1 MQVIRLAC
9 LLLLIPLAMG
19 AAAYQRVQVQDPYM
33 DLHTGPGRGFPAV
46 QVVER
51 DEWVEI
57 LMRKTDWF
65 KVRTE
70 QGKEG
75 WVARSQMEKTLTEA
89 GVRRNFRDVL
99 MDDYLSR
106 RLEVGFA
113 AGRFDGDPSLSVRSS
128 YRFNNF
134 IVAELNL
141 SQVSGDFS
149 SSRIV
154 DLSLQVAPF
163 SDNRFSPYFNLG
175 FGHFKNEPKA
185 PLINAVDTSATTAVV
200 GVGLRVYLTRRFII
214 RADFK
219 DHVVMID
226 ADRNEEFQQWLT
238 GFSFFF

>member
-1 MQVIRLAC
+1 MKVIRLAC

-19 AAAYQRVQVQDPYM
+19 AVAYQRVQVQDPYM
-33 DLHTGPGRGFPAV
+33 DMHTGPGRGFPAV
-46 QVVER
+46 QIVER
-51 DEWVEI
+51 GEWVEI

-70 QGKEG
+70 NGKEG
-75 WVARSQMEKTLTEA
+75 WVVRSQMEKTLTGA
-89 GVRRNFRDVL
+89 GVRKNFRDVL
-99 MDDYLSR
+99 MDDYLNR

-134 IVAELNL
+134 IVGEINL
-141 SQVSGDFS
+141 SQVSGAFS

-154 DLSLQVAPF
+154 DLSLQIAPY

-185 PLINAVDTSATTAVV
+185 PLVNALDTSATTAVV
-200 GVGLRVYLTRRFII
+200 GVGLRVYLTRRFIV

-219 DHVVMID
+219 NYVVMID
-226 ADRNEEFQQWLT
+226 TDRNEEFQQWLT

>member
-9 LLLLIPLAMG
+9 LLLMIPLVVG
-19 AAAYQRVQVQDPYM
+19 AAEYQRVQVRDPYM

-89 GVRRNFRDVL
+89 GVRKNFRDVL
-99 MDDYLSR
+99 MDDYLNR

-113 AGRFDGDPSLSVRSS
+113 AGRFDGDPSLAVRSS
-128 YRFNNF
+128 YRFSSF
-134 IVAELNL
+134 IIGEFSL

-154 DLSLQVAPF
+154 DLSLQIAPY
-163 SDNRFSPYFNLG
+163 SDNRFSPYFSLG
-175 FGHFKNEPKA
+175 FGHFRNEPKA
-185 PLINAVDTSATTAVV
+185 PLVNAVDTSATTTIV
-200 GVGLRVYLTRRFII
+200 GVGLRVYLTRRFIV

-219 DHVVMID
+219 DYVVMID

>member
-1 MQVIRLAC
+1 MKVIRLAC

-19 AAAYQRVQVQDPYM
+19 AVAYQRVQVQDPYM
-33 DLHTGPGRGFPAV
+33 DMHTGPGRGFPAV

-51 DEWVEI
+51 GEWVEI

-70 QGKEG
+70 NGKEG
-75 WVARSQMEKTLTEA
+75 WVVRSQMEKTLTGA
-89 GVRRNFRDVL
+89 GVRKNFRDVL
-99 MDDYLSR
+99 MDDYLKR

-134 IVAELNL
+134 IVGEINL
-141 SQVSGDFS
+141 SQVSGVFS

-154 DLSLQVAPF
+154 DLSLQIAPY

-185 PLINAVDTSATTAVV
+185 PLVNALDTSATTAVV
-200 GVGLRVYLTRRFII
+200 GVGLRVYLTRRFIV

-219 DHVVMID
+219 NYVVMID
-226 ADRNEEFQQWLT
+226 TDRNEEFQQWLT

>member
-9 LLLLIPLAMG
+9 LLLLIPLVMG
-19 AAAYQRVQVQDPYM
+19 AAEYQRVQVQDPYM

-89 GVRRNFRDVL
+89 GVRKNFRDVL

-113 AGRFDGDPSLSVRSS
+113 AGRFDGDPSLAVRSS
-128 YRFNNF
+128 YRFSSF
-134 IVAELNL
+134 IIGEFSL

-154 DLSLQVAPF
+154 DLSLQIAPY
-163 SDNRFSPYFNLG
+163 SDNRFSPYFSLG
-175 FGHFKNEPKA
+175 FGHFRNEPKA
-185 PLINAVDTSATTAVV
+185 PLVNAVDTSATTTMV
-200 GVGLRVYLTRRFII
+200 GIGLRVYLTRRFIV

-219 DHVVMID
+219 DYVVMID
-226 ADRNEEFQQWLT
+226 ADRNEEFQQWVT

>member
-1 MQVIRLAC
+1 MKVIRLAC

-19 AAAYQRVQVQDPYM
+19 AVAYQRVQVQDPYM
-33 DLHTGPGRGFPAV
+33 DMHTGPGRGFPAV

-51 DEWVEI
+51 GEWVEI

-70 QGKEG
+70 NGKEG
-75 WVARSQMEKTLTEA
+75 WVVRSQMEKTLTGA
-89 GVRRNFRDVL
+89 GVRKNFRDVL
-99 MDDYLSR
+99 MDDYLNR

-134 IVAELNL
+134 IVGEFNL
-141 SQVSGDFS
+141 SQVSGVFS

-154 DLSLQVAPF
+154 DLSLQIAPY

-185 PLINAVDTSATTAVV
+185 PLVNALDTSATTAVV
-200 GVGLRVYLTRRFII
+200 GVGLRVYLTRRFIV

-219 DHVVMID
+219 NYIVMID
-226 ADRNEEFQQWLT
+226 TDRNEEFQQWLT

>member
-1 MQVIRLAC
+1 MKVIRLAC

-19 AAAYQRVQVQDPYM
+19 AVAYQRVQVQDPYM
-33 DLHTGPGRGFPAV
+33 DMHTGPGRGFPAV

-51 DEWVEI
+51 GEWVEI

-70 QGKEG
+70 NGKEG
-75 WVARSQMEKTLTEA
+75 WVVRSQMEKTLTGA
-89 GVRRNFRDVL
+89 GVRKNFRDVL
-99 MDDYLSR
+99 MDDYLKR

-128 YRFNNF
+128 YRFNSF
-134 IVAELNL
+134 IVGEINL
-141 SQVSGDFS
+141 SQVSGVFS

-154 DLSLQVAPF
+154 DLSLQIAPY

-185 PLINAVDTSATTAVV
+185 PLVNALDTSATTAVV
-200 GVGLRVYLTRRFII
+200 GVGLRVYLTRRFIV

-219 DHVVMID
+219 NYVVMID
-226 ADRNEEFQQWLT
+226 TDRNEEFQQWLT

>member
-1 MQVIRLAC
+1 MKVIRLAC

-19 AAAYQRVQVQDPYM
+19 AVAYQRVQVQDPYM
-33 DLHTGPGRGFPAV
+33 DMHTGPGRGFPAV

-51 DEWVEI
+51 GEWVEI

-70 QGKEG
+70 NGKEG
-75 WVARSQMEKTLTEA
+75 WVVRSQMEKTLTGA
-89 GVRRNFRDVL
+89 GVRKNFRDVL
-99 MDDYLSR
+99 MDDYLNR
-106 RLEVGFA
+106 RLEMGFA

-128 YRFNNF
+128 YRFNSF
-134 IVAELNL
+134 IVGEFNL
-141 SQVSGDFS
+141 SQVSGVFS

-154 DLSLQVAPF
+154 DLSLQIAPY

-185 PLINAVDTSATTAVV
+185 PLVNALDTSATTAVV
-200 GVGLRVYLTRRFII
+200 GVGLRVYLTRRFIV

-219 DHVVMID
+219 NYVVMID
-226 ADRNEEFQQWLT
+226 TDRNEEFQQWLT